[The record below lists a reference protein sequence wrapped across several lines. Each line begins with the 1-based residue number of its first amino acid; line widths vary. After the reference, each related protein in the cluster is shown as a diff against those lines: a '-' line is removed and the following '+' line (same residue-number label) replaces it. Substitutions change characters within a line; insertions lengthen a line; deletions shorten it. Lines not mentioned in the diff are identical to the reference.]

1 MAKKLFDHLNAITSE
16 QDPKYFDKLSEE
28 DVKSW
33 SNFMINRFL
42 SMKVEWIELIAEFLP
57 LSQNLSPKELY
68 KLYIGI
74 IPKGRHYT
82 KYIKGRGEEKYEEFL
97 LDLIKKD
104 YLCSEKEAKEY
115 AEILY
120 STKEGRE
127 SIKNLCE
134 MYGVP
139 KKEIT
144 KLKLKI

>member
-1 MAKKLFDHLNAITSE
+1 MSKKLFDHLNAITAE
-16 QDPKYFDKLSEE
+16 QDPKYFDKLSDE

-42 SMKVEWIELIAEFLP
+42 SMKIEWIELIAELLP
-57 LSQNLSPKELY
+57 LSQTLSPRELY
-68 KLYIGI
+68 RLYIGV

-82 KYIKGRGEEKYEEFL
+82 KYIKGRGEDKYEQFL

-120 STKEGRE
+120 ATHEGRQA
-127 SIKNLCE
+127 IKDLCE
-134 MYGVP
+134 LYGTP

>member
-16 QDPKYFDKLSEE
+16 QDPNYFDKLSDE
-28 DVKSW
+28 DIKGW

-42 SMKVEWIELIAEFLP
+42 SMKVEWIQLIAEFLP
-57 LSQNLSPKELY
+57 LSQTLAPKELY

-82 KYIKGRGEEKYEEFL
+82 KYIKGRGEEKYEQFL
-97 LDLIKKD
+97 LDLLKKD
-104 YLCSEKEAKEY
+104 YLCSERESIEY